1 MLRALLVAA
10 VFLTMTPA
18 LVGALWLIDRLRLPG
33 GPQLTVGY
41 YRLLRRLL
49 RVRVQ
54 VSGTPPAE
62 RAALIVAN
70 HTSWLDI
77 VVISS
82 LKPVAF
88 IAKRE
93 VADWPVVGQA
103 AKAQRSV
110 FVDRRRRQQTAA
122 AIAEIVQRL
131 REGVSVVLF
140 AEGTSSDGNRVLPF
154 RSALLGAAHDAL
166 AQAAP
171 PQRIVVQP
179 LSICYTRFQGLP
191 MGRQHRPLVAWYGDL
206 DFVPHLREF
215 IRRGAVDAIV
225 TWGEP
230 VVYETAMER
239 KALVKSL
246 EDAVRGLTA
255 GALRGRLSP
264 AASSISFSGKTG

>member
-1 MLRALLVAA
+1 MLRVPAVAA

-18 LVGALWLIDRLRLPG
+18 LIGMLWVLEQLRLPG
-33 GPQLTVGY
+33 APQLTVAY

-49 RVRVQ
+49 RVRVRVVGAQ
-54 VSGTPPAE
+54 MRDHPM
-62 RAALIVAN
+62 LIVAN
-70 HTSWLDI
+70 HISWLDI
-77 VVISS
+77 ILVSS
-82 LKPVAF
+82 IAPVAF

-93 VADWPVVGQA
+93 VAEWPLIGRA

-110 FVDRRRRQQTAA
+110 FVDRARRHQTAA
-122 AIAEIVQRL
+122 AVAEIARRL
-131 REGVSVVLF
+131 SEGTPVVLF

-154 RSALLGAAHDAL
+154 RSALLGAVRDAL

-171 PQRIVVQP
+171 TQKILVQP

-206 DFVPHLREF
+206 DFVPHLRDF
-215 IRRGAVDAIV
+215 IRRGAVDAVV

-230 VVYETAMER
+230 IAYDAATER

-246 EDAVRGLTA
+246 ESAVRGLTA
-255 GALRGRLSP
+255 DTLRGRMNP
-264 AASSISFSGKTG
+264 AA